1 MADLYNLNQI
11 QAELLKSIVLGTCVT
26 SHISIDYLARN
37 QGGDPKELW
46 SWADGK
52 EKQVS
57 RKALEL
63 YFPIL
68 LRAKITEMEIL
79 IDVDNYYTDVE
90 ELINQLI
97 SFQGI
102 DQSQAQR
109 LKAAE
114 IAASKILWE
123 PRPIAI
129 ANPIPKGTLI
139 WFKVAERRIL
149 GVTSTPCPKQ
159 EYDGV
164 VGDFAAQN
172 LSINYDLSNVLFCS
186 QGALLAV
193 GGVLTVSQRIE
204 ARGQDWDF
212 L

>member
-1 MADLYNLNQI
+1 MADFYDLNQV
-11 QAELLKSIVLGTCVT
+11 QAELLKSIVLGTCQT
-26 SHISIDYLARN
+26 LHIPILYLAN
-37 QGGDPKELW
+37 SKGGDPKELW

-52 EKQVS
+52 EKRIS

-63 YFPIL
+63 YFSIL
-68 LRAKITEMEIL
+68 LRAKITEMEFGEVG
-79 IDVDNYYTDVE
+79 DEYYTNVE

-102 DQSQAQR
+102 NQSQAQR

-123 PRPIAI
+123 PRPIAV
-129 ANPIPKGTLI
+129 ANPISKGTLI
-139 WFKVAERRIL
+139 WFMAGGRRIL
-149 GVTSTPCPKQ
+149 GVTSTPCPKA
-159 EYDGV
+159 EYDGIA
-164 VGDFAAQN
+164 GDFVAQN
-172 LSINYDLSNVLFCS
+172 LLINYDSSNVLFCS

-193 GGVLTVSQRIE
+193 GGVMIASQYIE
-204 ARGQDWDF
+204 TRGQNWDF